1 MHRIERK
8 DLAIQLSVAM
18 KVALRQCK
26 PLLKPTRLPHE
37 SDILANA
44 LADAAVDVVDGD
56 CRMVIATD
64 LNAFT
69 PNLLAQ
75 PGKLTAGNSTSK
87 RSNFQ
92 VAEQWQSRTKTP
104 FATIA
109 TGRPKAAR
117 LRR

>member
-8 DLAIQLSVAM
+8 DLTIQISVAM

-56 CRMVIATD
+56 TRMVIATD
-64 LNAFT
+64 LKGPT
-69 PNLLAQ
+69 PHLAA
-75 PGKLTAGNSTSK
+75 PGKWGVDEPDPCVKGACLK
-87 RSNFQ
+87 
-92 VAEQWQSRTKTP
+92 
-104 FATIA
+104 
-109 TGRPKAAR
+109 
-117 LRR
+117 

>member
-18 KVALRQCK
+18 KVALRQCQ

-56 CRMVIATD
+56 SRMVIATD
-64 LNAFT
+64 LKGST
-69 PNLLAQ
+69 PHLAA
-75 PGKLTAGNSTSK
+75 PGKWGVDEADPCVDPNSLK
-87 RSNFQ
+87 
-92 VAEQWQSRTKTP
+92 
-104 FATIA
+104 
-109 TGRPKAAR
+109 
-117 LRR
+117 